1 MTYRFK
7 PLPDITAYE
16 VATLMAN
23 TCLGVLADD
32 EQVQGK
38 GEVPVPECLRRHFEK
53 LPEKLPERA
62 KPMKGMRLLHRW
74 VKGPSHGS

>member
-23 TCLGVLADD
+23 ICLAASARPGVLADD

-53 LPEKLPERA
+53 LPETPARGR
-62 KPMKGMRLLHRW
+62 PI
-74 VKGPSHGS
+74 

>member
-7 PLPDITAYE
+7 PQPDITAYE

-23 TCLGVLADD
+23 IAHGGGNIGVLADD

-53 LPEKLPERA
+53 LPVPPARGR
-62 KPMKGMRLLHRW
+62 PI
-74 VKGPSHGS
+74 